1 MQPPYTPDDLKG
13 ENIRREMAR
22 RHLKSFVRYTLE
34 SYENAKHQLV
44 LQGKLEQV
52 EQFIRS
58 KGTTGIGRLI
68 ITMPPRHGKSEN
80 VSIRFP
86 AWFLG
91 RNPDKRVILCSY
103 AAELAE
109 KFSKK
114 CRDLVESKEYQN
126 IFARTLTEKPVFV
139 DEEKRRVQ
147 SWAIKDSLGEFVA
160 AGVGGSITGMGAD
173 LLIID
178 DPIKDH
184 EEANSEII
192 REKIFDWYTSTAYT
206 RLQRPGGAVI
216 IMMTRWHEDDLV
228 GRLLEREPG
237 KWEVLNLPFIAED
250 DVDVLGRRP
259 GDILWPERYPA
270 KDVEDIKTTV
280 TPRDWISLFQQKPTS
295 GSGEI
300 FKKEWFRYSPFPH
313 RDNISKGIQVWDTAM
328 TEKEESDYSAC
339 VTAYV
344 TRDGIFIADVF
355 RARLGFPDLKQ
366 AMHNQY
372 DHWNS
377 VFPISRIYIE
387 HKVSGVS
394 VLQSLKKD
402 SYLPVMPLEKESL
415 VGKSKVQRAN
425 AASGYVQS
433 GRVIFPVNGTFLT
446 DFENELFG
454 FPRGKHDD
462 MVDAFVYAIITLR
475 GGGRP
480 PRKGLSDYRRVE
492 RDMELRNDNEI
503 TRDRHSQLTSGWG
516 G

>member
-1 MQPPYTPDDLKG
+1 MPIYTPDDLKG
-13 ENIRREMAR
+13 EAIRRELAKR
-22 RHLKSFVRYTLE
+22 SLPKFVRYTLE
-34 SYENAKHQLV
+34 NYENAKHQLI
-44 LQGKLEQV
+44 LQEKLEQV
-52 EQFIRS
+52 EQFIRT
-58 KGTTGIGRLI
+58 KGQSGIGRLI

-114 CRDLVESKEYQN
+114 CRDLVESTPFRRVFSDVTSDN
-126 IFARTLTEKPVFV
+126 PIFV

-147 SWAIKDSLGEFVA
+147 SWAIKGHLGEFVA

-173 LLIID
+173 LLIVD

-228 GRLLEREPG
+228 GRLLEREAG
-237 KWEVLNLPFIAED
+237 KWDVLNLPFVAEED
-250 DVDVLGRRP
+250 DEIGRLP

-295 GSGEI
+295 GSGEV
-300 FKKEWFRYSPFPH
+300 FKKEWFRYAPFPH
-313 RDNISKGIQVWDTAM
+313 RDNISKGIQVWDTAL

-339 VTAYV
+339 VTFFV
-344 TRDGIFIADVF
+344 TRDGIYVADVY
-355 RARLGFPDLKQ
+355 RARLDFPKLKQ
-366 AMHNQY
+366 AMQDQFEY
-372 DHWNS
+372 WNS
-377 VFPISRIYIE
+377 KFPISRVYIE
-387 HKVSGVS
+387 QKQSGIS
-394 VLQSLKKD
+394 VMQSLKKD
-402 SYLPVMPLEKESL
+402 TYMPVMELEKETL
-415 VGKSKVQRAN
+415 LGKSKLLRAN
-425 AASGYVQS
+425 AASGYLQG
-433 GRVIFPVNGTFLT
+433 GRVIFPINASWAT
-446 DFENELFG
+446 DFETELFS

-462 MVDAFVYAIITLR
+462 MVDAFVHGINTLK
-475 GGGRP
+475 GGGKS
-480 PRKGLSDYRRVE
+480 PRKGLHQMRKSPLDLQRE
-492 RDMELRNDNEI
+492 DDNPV
-503 TRDRHSQLTSGWG
+503 TRDRHSQLTGGWG
-516 G
+516 F